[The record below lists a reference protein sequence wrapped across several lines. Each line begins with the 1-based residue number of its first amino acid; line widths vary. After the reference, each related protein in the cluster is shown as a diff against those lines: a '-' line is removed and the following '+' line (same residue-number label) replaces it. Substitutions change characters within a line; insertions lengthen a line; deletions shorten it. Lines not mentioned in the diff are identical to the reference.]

1 MFRKFAKI
9 SLITIYL
16 VIIAG
21 AVVRMTGSGMG
32 CPDWPKCFGYYIP
45 PTEETQLEWKEN
57 HSYFKGQVIIVDES
71 LKVAKSEFSSTERYN
86 AMNWSDYEEHDYAI
100 FNVWHTWIEYINRLL
115 GFISGIFVLAMFLTS
130 IINFIVDR
138 YKKNTPKTNRIYWS
152 FITLVLLGFQAWL
165 GATVVYSNL
174 LPVRITIHM
183 IVALVIVA
191 LLLYILHISKENRRV
206 YGVSKQYKYMVGFAI
221 LLSLIQIGMGT
232 QVRQFVDSAVK
243 EFGYQDKTKWL
254 MDVDYKFYVHR
265 SFSILVFLVNVGI
278 WYLDKKR
285 SYGLSRYTNLLLSV
299 IILEI
304 LTGIVMYYF
313 DFPFLT
319 QPLHLIIAAL
329 MFSLQFFIFVK
340 LFSKSKNEILIA

>member
-9 SLITIYL
+9 SLVTIYL

-45 PTEETQLEWKEN
+45 PTEESQLEWKAN
-57 HSYFKGQVIIVDES
+57 HDYFKGQVIILDES
-71 LKVAKSEFSSTERYN
+71 LKVAKSAFSSTESFN
-86 AMNWSDYEEHDYAI
+86 PENWSVYDKHDYAV

-115 GFISGIFVLAMFLTS
+115 GALSGIFVLLMFAFSFKYL
-130 IINFIVDR
+130 
-138 YKKNTPKTNRIYWS
+138 KTKPSFAIWS
-152 FITLVLLGFQAWL
+152 FITLVLLLFQAWL

-174 LPVRITIHM
+174 LPTRITIHM

-206 YGVSKQYKYMVGFAI
+206 YGVTKAFKYLVGFAI

-243 EFGYQDKTKWL
+243 EFGYADKTKWL
-254 MDVDYKFYVHR
+254 QDVDYKFYVHR
-265 SFSILVFLVNVGI
+265 SFSILVFLVNAGI
-278 WYLDKKR
+278 WYLNKKR
-285 SYGLSRYTNLLLSV
+285 NYGLSGYTNLLIGV
-299 IILEI
+299 IGVEI
-304 LTGIVMYYF
+304 LTGILMYYF

-319 QPLHLIIAAL
+319 QPLHLIIAAF

-340 LFSKSKNEILIA
+340 LFAKPKDEILIA

>member
-1 MFRKFAKI
+1 MFRKFAKV

-45 PTEETQLEWKEN
+45 PTEESQLEWKKN
-57 HSYFKGQVIIVDES
+57 HNYFKGQVIIVDES
-71 LKVAKSEFSSTERYN
+71 LKVAKLKFLSEANFNKE
-86 AMNWSDYEEHDYAI
+86 NWSNYDKHDYAV

-115 GFISGIFVLAMFLTS
+115 GALSGVFVLLMFVFSFKHFKSRPSFL
-130 IINFIVDR
+130 I
-138 YKKNTPKTNRIYWS
+138 WS
-152 FITLVLLGFQAWL
+152 LITLVLLLFQAWL

-174 LPVRITIHM
+174 LPSRITLHM

-191 LLLYILHISKENRRV
+191 LLLYILHIAKENRRV
-206 YGVSKQYKYMVGFAI
+206 YGVPKSFKYLVGVAI
-221 LLSLIQIGMGT
+221 ILSLFQIGIGT

-243 EFGYQDKTKWL
+243 EFGYEDKTKWL
-254 MDVDYKFYVHR
+254 QNVDFKFYFHR
-265 SFSILVFLVNVGI
+265 SFSILVFLVNAGI
-278 WYLDKKR
+278 WYLDKKS
-285 SYGLSRYTNLLLSV
+285 SYGLSKYTKLLVGV
-299 IILEI
+299 IGVEI
-304 LTGIVMYYF
+304 LTGVLMYYL

-319 QPLHLIIAAL
+319 QPLHLIIATF

-340 LFSKSKNEILIA
+340 LFSKPKDEILIA

>member
-1 MFRKFAKI
+1 MFRTFAKV
-9 SLITIYL
+9 SLIVIYL

-45 PTEETQLEWKEN
+45 PTEESELEWKEN
-57 HSYFKGQVIIVDES
+57 HTYFKGQVIIVDES
-71 LKVAKSEFSSTERYN
+71 LKVAKSEFDSNATYN
-86 AMNWSDYEEHDYAI
+86 AKNWSDYEEHDYAI

-115 GFISGIFVLAMFLTS
+115 GAVSGIFVLLMFVTSLKYITSRPSLT
-130 IINFIVDR
+130 I
-138 YKKNTPKTNRIYWS
+138 WS
-152 FITLVLLGFQAWL
+152 FITLVLLLFQAWL

-174 LPVRITIHM
+174 LPSRITIHM

-191 LLLYILHISKENRRV
+191 LLLYILHISKKNRRV
-206 YGVSKQYKYMVGFAI
+206 YGVSKQFKYLVGFAI

-243 EFGYQDKTKWL
+243 DFGYEDKTKWL
-254 MDVDYKFYVHR
+254 QDVDYKFYVHR
-265 SFSILVFLVNVGI
+265 TFSILVFLINLGI
-278 WYLDKKR
+278 WHLDQKR
-285 SYGLSRYTNLLLSV
+285 RYGLSKYTNLLLVV
-299 IILEI
+299 IGVEI
-304 LTGIVMYYF
+304 LTGILMYYF

-319 QPLHLIIAAL
+319 QPLHLIIAAF

-340 LFSKSKNEILIA
+340 LFSKPKDEILIA